1 MDAHADTAH
10 SNGAGGPAATVGVGT
25 GVEQDDG
32 AALGRPVLLANH
44 EVAGARRGGPVDP
57 AQVVA
62 VAVLADG
69 HVVLA
74 VQGDE
79 VGELFGPHAG
89 ARLPAG
95 GQRVDLGQDD
105 EVRRP
110 LQDRVARGEAERIL
124 DLHGKRPEVMAPA
137 QVRPDGVVDDPDP
150 PGGMRPTMN
159 RGRSPRT

>member
-1 MDAHADTAH
+1 M
-10 SNGAGGPAATVGVGT
+10 
-25 GVEQDDG
+25 
-32 AALGRPVLLANH
+32 
-44 EVAGARRGGPVDP
+44 DP

-79 VGELFGPHAG
+79 VCQLAFGPHAG
-89 ARLPAG
+89 ARLAAG

-105 EVRRP
+105 EVGRP
-110 LQDRVARGEAERIL
+110 LEDRVARGEAERVL
-124 DLHGKRPEVMAPA
+124 DLHGEWPEVVAAA

-150 PGGMRPTMN
+150 RGGIRPTTN

>member
-1 MDAHADTAH
+1 M
-10 SNGAGGPAATVGVGT
+10 
-25 GVEQDDG
+25 
-32 AALGRPVLLANH
+32 
-44 EVAGARRGGPVDP
+44 DP

-79 VGELFGPHAG
+79 VGELAFGPHAG

-124 DLHGKRPEVMAPA
+124 DLHGKRQVMAPA

-150 PGGMRPTMN
+150 S
-159 RGRSPRT
+159 GRDAPDDEPRSVAET